1 MNKEKLV
8 YEIDWLVEYIYRE
21 SDKLIHKITDTTIF
35 EDRCIKDIGNYL
47 AMDEKNRRNK
57 NYLVRPVK
65 RKVQEAEN
73 GFKKEETDLLSDY
86 TYIDDDGDE
95 RELEPEDVLANVES
109 EVITKETIDLLA
121 QGDRRKTKILEG
133 WAIGNTNDK
142 QVSRMLAHTLGGTIE
157 SHRKYI
163 QRFRNKCGEQLSAA
177 VGIKI

>member
-57 NYLVRPVK
+57 NYLIRLVK

-73 GFKKEETDLLSDY
+73 GFKKEESDLLSDY

-177 VGIKI
+177 V

>member
-21 SDKLIHKITDTTIF
+21 SDKLIHKITNTTIF

-57 NYLVRPVK
+57 NYLIRLVK

-73 GFKKEETDLLSDY
+73 GFKKEESDLLSDY

-95 RELEPEDVLANVES
+95 RELEPTDVLADVES
-109 EVITKETIDLLA
+109 EVIAKTTIDLLA
-121 QGDRRKTKILEG
+121 KGDRRKKEILG
-133 WAIGNTNDK
+133 YWAIGNTNYAEI
-142 QVSRMLAHTLGGTIE
+142 SRLLAQSLGGNSE
-157 SHRKYI
+157 AHRKAI
-163 QRFRNKCGEQLSAA
+163 NRFREDCCEQLDSLYAA
-177 VGIKI
+177 I